1 MLVLRWVLG
10 VVRGS
15 SFAAFLSSLMVIYV
29 IMFWSLIGFW
39 LTFLG
44 KKKLRVLFLISFGFL
59 GSKNFVILTIW
70 IWSFLEFNWICVI
83 YFYFLKKRNEDL
95 STGGLLVFQLYFG
108 VSGGPS
114 DLGFL
119 PWRTVHPSCP
129 FDIFQ
134 WIIVFVIFFKTKK
147 KIFLKVGFLR
157 RFSMVKR
164 DFL

>member
-44 KKKLRVLFLISFGFL
+44 KKKLRVLFLIYFGFL

-95 STGGLLVFQLYFG
+95 STGGFLQVGYWYFSCILEFQVVLVILVCFLEGLPILLVL
-108 VSGGPS
+108 S
-114 DLGFL
+114 
-119 PWRTVHPSCP
+119 
-129 FDIFQ
+129 
-134 WIIVFVIFFKTKK
+134 IFFNE
-147 KIFLKVGFLR
+147 
-157 RFSMVKR
+157 
-164 DFL
+164 